1 MEAIAP
7 KFFTFGLMPAWKKIR
22 SLCLIAGLAME
33 ALAVSAQDSSLKK
46 TSAFQFEAYLEA
58 YLLYDFAKPENH
70 QRPRFLYNHNRAGE
84 ANINMAYLKG
94 SYTNERVRMSLAL
107 AAGTYMNA
115 NYAAE
120 PATLQFLFEANAGIK
135 LAKNRKLWLDI
146 GVLPSHI
153 GFESAVGLD
162 CWTASR
168 SMVAENSPYF
178 ETGVRL
184 GYENEPGT
192 WAFNLLALNGWQNIT
207 RVDGN
212 SLISWGAQVQH
223 KPGKA
228 WLFNYSNFLG
238 TVYPDSARR
247 IRHYHNIYARY
258 QQGRWGLT
266 GGFDTGA
273 EEKDGNGDGW
283 NTWYTP
289 VMILQYRPTD
299 QWAFALRGE
308 YFSDPANVIIVQQG
322 VGDFKAT
329 GLSFNT
335 DFFPIPNAAVRLEY
349 RWLHN
354 TDPVFLNDG
363 KQVSDNHSILLS
375 LALRL

>member
-1 MEAIAP
+1 
-7 KFFTFGLMPAWKKIR
+7 MPAWKKIR
-22 SLCLIAGLAME
+22 SLCQIVC
-33 ALAVSAQDSSLKK
+33 LAVWVSAASGQDSSLRKI
-46 TSAFQFEAYLEA
+46 SAFQFEAYLEA

-70 QRPRFLYNHNRAGE
+70 LRPPFLYNHNRAGE
-84 ANINMAYLKG
+84 ANINLAYLKG
-94 SYTNERVRMSLAL
+94 SYNNERIRLNLAL

-120 PATLQFLFEANAGIK
+120 PATLQFLLEANAGIK

-178 ETGVRL
+178 ETGIRL
-184 GYENEPGT
+184 GYENEPRT
-192 WAFNLLALNGWQNIT
+192 WVFNLLALNGWQNIT

-212 SLISWGAQVQH
+212 NLISWGAQVQH

-228 WLFNYSNFLG
+228 WLINYSNFLG
-238 TVYPDSARR
+238 TVYPDTARR

-258 QQGRWGLT
+258 QKGKWGMI
-266 GGFDTGA
+266 GGFDIGA
-273 EEKDGNGDGW
+273 EEKSGNGSGW

-289 VMILQYRPTD
+289 VMILQYRPSD
-299 QWAFALRGE
+299 YWAFALRGE
-308 YFSDPANVIIVQQG
+308 YFSDPANIVIIQQG

-329 GLSFNT
+329 GFSFNT

-354 TDPVFLNDG
+354 ADPIFLNKG
-363 KQVSDNHSILLS
+363 QQSSENHNILLS